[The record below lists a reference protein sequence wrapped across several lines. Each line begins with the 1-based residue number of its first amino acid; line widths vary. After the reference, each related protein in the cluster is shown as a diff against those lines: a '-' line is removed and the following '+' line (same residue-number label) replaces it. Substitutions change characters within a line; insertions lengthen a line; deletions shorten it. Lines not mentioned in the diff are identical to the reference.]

1 MTTSTEARWLSDDE
15 DRAWRAVWAMMTWL
29 PARLDAQL
37 RADAGL
43 SLADYRALS
52 QISEMPDRTMR
63 LSELAAAT
71 NMTLSHLSR
80 VIARL
85 EKAGWVTRSPDPQ
98 DGRYTLGRLTDSG
111 WEKVVATAPGHVE
124 AVRHHFLDNLSA
136 EQVKVLG
143 EAAAL
148 VADAVA
154 PAGLVDPR

>member
-1 MTTSTEARWLSDDE
+1 MTTSTEARWLGDDE

-52 QISEMPDRTMR
+52 QISETPDRTMR

-85 EKAGWVTRSPDPQ
+85 EKAGWVTRSPDPR

-136 EQVKVLG
+136 EQVQVLG

-154 PAGLVDPR
+154 PAGLADPK